1 MPASVSGG
9 ARVSEI
15 EGETGAQRRPWT
27 EAAGLPF
34 LVFVLGVMTGFP
46 VAIFG
51 FDFLVAHAAI
61 AFAVLFGL
69 LFLLTIAGVVIISL
83 RQRIWQRLFQQ
94 GDIELHRLAD
104 PLREVVRLSSERR
117 IAEATVAA
125 SDLARVVMARYA
137 WIVTRRWIIGA
148 VTGFVAVIAALAGS
162 ALLFQQN
169 QLLRTQGDL
178 MREQTER
185 LTEQTRLL
193 QTQIQLGEAQRS
205 TSIVPEILAIGGAI
219 AEETTALPPVRGGGE
234 GTDRLSPALRAR
246 IVAATLAARPYRYL
260 AYGFDRLDDDA
271 VVNAAIERRTDL
283 PLTQAEVAAAGAARA
298 AAWQTGDADPRQ
310 AAGELTDRIVS
321 PERGQILGTLY
332 NAGLRDVT
340 RLTFEGADFSF
351 AEVRHDVLAGIDLR
365 FANLEFADFS
375 RVALAGAK
383 FNAARLDHARFR
395 VGQLGDAD
403 FSSTLNEDVPAPF
416 EGHALLGYRPTRL
429 VGADFSMADMEGAR
443 FMAVQA
449 ISASFDGAAVFNAD
463 FSGALLLAATFRNA
477 VLYGTSFLHADL
489 TKSDF
494 AGAVVFEPGFL
505 DRVAAEALGGTFDP
519 SHYRLERIS
528 DELMATHP
536 NLNALAR
543 LPTEVQN
550 NQPPLRI
557 VRVAPIEAPLA
568 DGDD

>member
-1 MPASVSGG
+1 M
-9 ARVSEI
+9 SEI
-15 EGETGAQRRPWT
+15 EGEAAPVRRPWT
-27 EAAGLPF
+27 EATGLPF

-46 VAIFG
+46 IAIFG

-69 LFLLTIAGVVIISL
+69 LFVLTIVAVVVISL

-104 PLREVVRLSSERR
+104 PLSEVVRLSSERR
-117 IAEATVAA
+117 VAEATIAA

-137 WIVTRRWIIGA
+137 WVVTRRWIIGA

-185 LTEQTRLL
+185 LTEQTLLL

-205 TSIVPEILAIGGAI
+205 TSIVPEILAIGAAI
-219 AEETTALPPVRGGGE
+219 AEETTALPPVRGGGDSAE
-234 GTDRLSPALRAR
+234 RLSPALRAR

-271 VVNAAIERRTDL
+271 VVNAAIERRIDL
-283 PLTQAEVAAAGAARA
+283 PQTRAEVAAATTARA
-298 AAWQTGDADPRQ
+298 AFWQTDNVDPRA

-321 PERGQILGTLY
+321 PERGQLLGTLY
-332 NAGLRDVT
+332 NAGLSDLT
-340 RLTFEGADFSF
+340 RLTYEGVDFSF
-351 AEVRHDVLAGIDLR
+351 AEVRHDVLSGIDLR
-365 FANLEFADFS
+365 FGRLEFADFS
-375 RVALAGAK
+375 RVSLAGAK
-383 FNAARLDHARFR
+383 FSAARLDHARFVR
-395 VGQLGDAD
+395 AQIGDAD
-403 FSSTLNEDVPAPF
+403 FGSILNEDVPAPF
-416 EGHALLGYRPTRL
+416 EGHPLLGYQPTRL
-429 VGADFSMADMEGAR
+429 VGADFSLADMQGAR

-477 VLYGTSFLHADL
+477 VVFGTSFVLTDL

-494 AGAVVFEPGFL
+494 AGAVVFEPDFL
-505 DRVAAEALGGTFDP
+505 ERVAREAAEGSFDP
-519 SHYRLERIS
+519 RQYRLEPIS
-528 DELMATHP
+528 DEQMTTHP

-543 LPTEVQN
+543 LPVEVQN
-550 NQPPLRI
+550 SQPPLRI
-557 VRVAPIEAPLA
+557 VRIAPIEPETPA
-568 DGDD
+568 GQG